1 MMMKRISFVLVCLL
15 MVSISAK
22 AQHKLGEII
31 DFNGVKGMVFLVDAD
46 GEHGLAMSVKKCSE
60 NWLADKE
67 AKFETSSF
75 YEDDGEKNMKAI
87 ENYIKEQNQQ
97 WEDFP
102 FFKFCHELGEGWYA
116 PANEELTALIN
127 FINNGDGM
135 KYKHKNI
142 KELNKILRNAGGD
155 ALWGALKTPAL
166 YFSSTEAEKGYVYAM
181 VFEHNIAHAM
191 SPAGMFGT
199 KGRYVLRTVLKA
211 MPGGKA
217 LSGIG
222 SRAVHKF

>member
-75 YEDDGEKNMKAI
+75 YEDDGEKNMKASR
-87 ENYIKEQNQQ
+87 
-97 WEDFP
+97 
-102 FFKFCHELGEGWYA
+102 
-116 PANEELTALIN
+116 TTSRSRTS
-127 FINNGDGM
+127 NGRTSRSSSSVMNWVRVGM
-135 KYKHKNI
+135 P
-142 KELNKILRNAGGD
+142 LPTRN
-155 ALWGALKTPAL
+155 
-166 YFSSTEAEKGYVYAM
+166 
-181 VFEHNIAHAM
+181 
-191 SPAGMFGT
+191 
-199 KGRYVLRTVLKA
+199 
-211 MPGGKA
+211 
-217 LSGIG
+217 
-222 SRAVHKF
+222 